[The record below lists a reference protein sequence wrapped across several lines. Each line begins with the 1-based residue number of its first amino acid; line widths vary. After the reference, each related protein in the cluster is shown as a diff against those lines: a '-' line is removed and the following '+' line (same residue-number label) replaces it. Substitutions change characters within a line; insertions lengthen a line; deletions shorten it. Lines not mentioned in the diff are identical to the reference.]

1 MSKTKVDSTGIDLS
15 DTFAFTGTTTGVT
28 SLSTATGSPPS
39 YSARAFINFNGEGT
53 VAIRASGNVSSLT
66 DNGTG
71 DYSVNFSTNMPDV
84 NYTVLCSCGQATDN
98 VRRIAALGPLG
109 PSGQAFNATTAY
121 AVGSIRLTHATAAY
135 KSGSTDYAAATG
147 NVQNGNVVILR

>member
-84 NYTVLCSCGQATDN
+84 NYTVVAIGAVSTDN
-98 VRRIAALGPLG
+98 ARRISGLGPR
-109 PSGQAFNATTAY
+109 ATGGGFDGDAAY
-121 AVGSIRLTHATAAY
+121 AVGSIRLSHAIGD
-135 KSGSTDYAAATG
+135 SGSGNAATN